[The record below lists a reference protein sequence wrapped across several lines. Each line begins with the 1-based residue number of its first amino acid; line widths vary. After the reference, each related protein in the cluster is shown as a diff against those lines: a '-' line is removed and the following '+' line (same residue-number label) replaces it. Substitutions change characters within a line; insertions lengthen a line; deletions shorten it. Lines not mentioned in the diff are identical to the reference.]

1 MDLTF
6 TSEQAPLM
14 KDEHGIVF
22 VANTRVPLD
31 SIVYT
36 FREGLTA
43 EEIVHE
49 FSTLKLAD
57 VYAVITYYLQRR
69 EEVDAYI
76 SERERHRAELRKEV
90 ETRFNPEGLRARL
103 LAR

>member
-1 MDLTF
+1 MNLTF
-6 TSEQAPLM
+6 ANEQPPLM
-14 KDEHGIVF
+14 KDEHGIIF
-22 VANTRVPLD
+22 VANTRIPLD

-76 SERERHRAELRKEV
+76 SAREQHRAEVRKE
-90 ETRFNPEGLRARL
+90 LQS
-103 LAR
+103 